1 MEPGVAGARARCE
14 TGRQRVY
21 IHSWLCLGGGVPQW
35 RLATSL
41 RTTCSTVLL
50 VCGLLV
56 EIGNGG
62 GNGVVAV
69 DKLSGPDQNA
79 MERESGCGSV
89 AG

>member
-1 MEPGVAGARARCE
+1 VHVHGCE
-14 TGRQRVY
+14 TGRQGVY
-21 IHSWLCLGGGVPQW
+21 IHSWLCLGGGAPQW

-41 RTTCSTVLL
+41 ANTFGTV
-50 VCGLLV
+50 LLV

-62 GNGVVAV
+62 GSGVVAV